1 MKLTP
6 TLSLKAITKLPP
18 SELDVIVK
26 DILASLPSFKP
37 PSSRGKEL
45 LDLLL
50 GQARAMLKSDL
61 PSSGESGSLYN
72 VRYYLDLAS
81 FITVENRLSAP
92 SHLLR
97 FYYSNLTP
105 KLVLGRLAEDDQA
118 YVIRRVAETF
128 AAYDETGVR
137 APPTAPAADVAK
149 QAGNGPDFADD
160 GALRKQFID
169 ICSVLLQ
176 VSRYHHTTLFPTI
189 NVEIRSSPIWN
200 RRARDHGQPAILC
213 FRALFA

>member
-1 MKLTP
+1 M
-6 TLSLKAITKLPP
+6 
-18 SELDVIVK
+18 K

-61 PSSGESGSLYN
+61 PSGGESGSLYN

-81 FITVENRLSAP
+81 FITIENRLSAP

-118 YVIRRVAETF
+118 YVIRRVAEIF
-128 AAYDETGVR
+128 AAFDESGVR
-137 APPTAPAADVAK
+137 ALPTAPAADVAK

-160 GALRKQFID
+160 GALRKQFLD

-176 VSRYHHTTLFPTI
+176 VSSNYHGTFAAVI
-189 NVEIRSSPIWN
+189 NMEIRFSPTWN
-200 RRARDHGQPAILC
+200 RRRDHGQPVILY
-213 FRALFA
+213 FKALLA